1 MADTPRTLVSLPL
14 FPLGAVLYPGGRL
27 SLRVF
32 EVRYLDLV
40 RKCHTL
46 GAPFG
51 VVALTSGTEVRQ
63 AGAAPETLAPVGT
76 LCHVESLVSPQP
88 GLLTIQCSGS
98 ERFRTTQCERRI
110 NGLWIADVHLL
121 PEAPAVPLPDDL
133 QPCADALERL
143 LTQLAA
149 RAPDTPGPV
158 ATPWRLDDCG
168 WVANRWCELLP
179 FPLPQKQLLLELDNP
194 MIRLELVWDYLQQ
207 SGIGAQG

>member
-32 EVRYLDLV
+32 EVRYLDMV

-98 ERFRTTQCERRI
+98 ARFRTT
-110 NGLWIADVHLL
+110 
-121 PEAPAVPLPDDL
+121 
-133 QPCADALERL
+133 
-143 LTQLAA
+143 
-149 RAPDTPGPV
+149 
-158 ATPWRLDDCG
+158 
-168 WVANRWCELLP
+168 
-179 FPLPQKQLLLELDNP
+179 
-194 MIRLELVWDYLQQ
+194 
-207 SGIGAQG
+207 